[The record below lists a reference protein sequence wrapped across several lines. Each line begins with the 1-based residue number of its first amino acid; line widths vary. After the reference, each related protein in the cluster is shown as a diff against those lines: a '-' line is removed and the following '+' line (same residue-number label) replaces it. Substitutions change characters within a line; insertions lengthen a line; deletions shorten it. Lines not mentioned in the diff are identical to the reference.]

1 VTGQGRKGERYFGA
15 SELGEFAFC
24 NVSWK
29 LASVGVARGRGGK
42 RREVGRKW
50 HRNQGRRISFSR
62 SLRIGGVV
70 LILLAV
76 VFIILLILFGRYV

>member
-1 VTGQGRKGERYFGA
+1 MSDQEAERYFGA

-29 LASVGVARGRGGK
+29 LASIGVARDRGGK
-42 RREVGRKW
+42 RRKVGTKW
-50 HRNQGRRISFSR
+50 HRNQGRRVFFAR
-62 SLRIGGVV
+62 RLRTAGVV

-76 VFIILLILFGRYV
+76 LFTILILAVSSRYI